1 MFYLPL
7 VPVAFIQHGKNRN
20 NPMNTA
26 EILFWIFFTIVLYTF
41 FGYGIIVFI
50 LVKIKHAI
58 WPKKVAYDATFLP
71 DITLIVPSY
80 NEADF
85 ILEKVE
91 NSKSLDYPKDKL
103 HILFITDGSDDGTYE
118 KIKDIE
124 GITVMHTPERG
135 GKSGA
140 MNRAMKEVTTEFVV
154 FCDANTILNTEALR
168 EIVKHYQD
176 PKTGAVACEKRII
189 QKDKENASSAGEGL
203 YWKYESFLK
212 KYDSDLY
219 TTAGAAG
226 ELMSCRTNLYQH
238 LEPDTLLDDFMLTMR
253 IAEKGYRI
261 VYEPQAYAME
271 TASMS
276 VKEELKRKV
285 RICAGGWQSIMRL
298 GNLLNPFYNLPLWFI
313 YVSRKVLRWSLTP
326 LCMLLLLPLNILLV
340 LDGNIFY
347 ILLLLGQIA
356 FYSAAALGWYFENKK
371 MKFKAFF
378 VPYYF
383 FIMNYSVFAGFIRF
397 IRKRQSVRWER
408 AKRA

>member
-1 MFYLPL
+1 MGI
-7 VPVAFIQHGKNRN
+7 V
-20 NPMNTA
+20 
-26 EILFWIFFTIVLYTF
+26 EILFWICFAIVLYTF
-41 FGYGIIVFI
+41 FGYGILVFV
-50 LVKIKHAI
+50 LVKIKNALF
-58 WPKKVAYDATFLP
+58 PNKKELNNDFLP
-71 DITLIVPSY
+71 PLTLIVPSY

-85 ILEKVE
+85 ILQKVE
-91 NSKSLDYPKDKL
+91 NSKSLDYPKDKY
-103 HILFITDGSDDGTYE
+103 HIIFITDGSDDGTYE

-124 GITVMHTPERG
+124 GIKVMHTPERG

-140 MNRAMKEVTTEFVV
+140 MNRAMQEVTTDYVV
-154 FCDANTILNTEALR
+154 FCDANTILNTESLR

-176 PKTGAVACEKRII
+176 PKIGAIACEKRII

-226 ELMSCRTNLYQH
+226 ELMSCRTDLYEH
-238 LEPDTLLDDFMLTMR
+238 LAPDTLLDDFMLTMK

-261 VYEPQAYAME
+261 VYEPKAYAME
-271 TASMS
+271 TASLS

-298 GNLLNPFYNLPLWFI
+298 GKLLNPFFNFPLFFI

-326 LCMLLLLPLNILLV
+326 LCMLLLLPLNIALV
-340 LDGNIFY
+340 LDGNLFFSI
-347 ILLLLGQIA
+347 ILLGQIA
-356 FYSAAALGWYFENKK
+356 FYAAAALGWYFENRQL
-371 MKFKAFF
+371 KFKAFF

-383 FIMNYSVFAGFIRF
+383 FIMNYSVFAGFVRF

>member
-1 MFYLPL
+1 MTLIEL
-7 VPVAFIQHGKNRN
+7 
-20 NPMNTA
+20 
-26 EILFWIFFTIVLYTF
+26 LFWVFFAIVFYTF
-41 FGYGIIVFI
+41 FGYGILVFF
-50 LVKIKHAI
+50 LVKVKNVL
-58 WPKKVAYDATFLP
+58 WPKKEQFDDTFLP
-71 DITLIVPSY
+71 EITLIVPSY

-85 ILEKVE
+85 ILQKVE
-91 NSKSLDYPKDKL
+91 NSKNLDYPKDKL
-103 HILFITDGSDDGTYE
+103 KIIFVTDGSDDGTYE
-118 KIKDIE
+118 KIKDID
-124 GITVMHTPERG
+124 GIMAMHVPERG

-140 MNRAMKEVTTEFVV
+140 MNRAMGFVTTEYVV
-154 FCDANTILNTEALR
+154 FCDANTILNKESLR
-168 EIVKHYQD
+168 EIVKHYQN
-176 PKTGAVACEKRII
+176 PRNGAVACEKRII

-226 ELMSCRTNLYQH
+226 ELMSCRTALYQH

-261 VYEPQAYAME
+261 VYEPKAYAME

-298 GNLLNPFYNLPLWFI
+298 GNLLNPFYNFPLWFI

-326 LCMLLLLPLNILLV
+326 LCMLLLLPLNILLA

-347 ILLLLGQIA
+347 TLLLIGQIA
-356 FYSAAALGWYFENKK
+356 FYSAALLGWYFENRKI
-371 MKFKAFF
+371 KFKAFF

-383 FIMNYSVFAGFIRF
+383 FIMNYSVFAGFVRF

>member
-1 MFYLPL
+1 M
-7 VPVAFIQHGKNRN
+7 VI
-20 NPMNTA
+20 
-26 EILFWIFFTIVLYTF
+26 EILFWVFFSIVVYTF
-41 FGYGIIVFI
+41 FGYGIVVYI
-50 LVKIKHAI
+50 LVKIKNALFPAKELPHE
-58 WPKKVAYDATFLP
+58 DFLP
-71 DITLIVPSY
+71 PITLVVPGY

-85 ILEKVE
+85 ILQKVE
-91 NSKSLDYPKDKL
+91 NSKNLDYPKDKL
-103 HILFITDGSDDGTYE
+103 TLIFITDGSDDGTYE
-118 KIKDIE
+118 KIKDIP
-124 GITVMHTPERG
+124 GITAMHTPERS

-140 MNRAMKEVTTEFVV
+140 MNRAMQFVTTDFVV
-154 FCDANTILNTEALR
+154 FCDANTILNDTSLR
-168 EIVKHYQD
+168 EIVKHYRN
-176 PKTGAVACEKRII
+176 PKIGAVACEKRII

-219 TTAGAAG
+219 STAGAAG
-226 ELMSCRTNLYQH
+226 ELMSCRTALYEH
-238 LEPDTLLDDFMLTMR
+238 LAPDTLLDDFMLTMK

-261 VYEPQAYAME
+261 VYEPKAYAME

-285 RICAGGWQSIMRL
+285 RICAGGWQSMMRL
-298 GNLLNPFYNLPLWFI
+298 GKLLNPFYNFPLWFI

-326 LCMLLLLPLNILLV
+326 LCMLLLLPLNILLA

-347 ILLLLGQIA
+347 TLMLAGQIA
-356 FYSAAALGWYFENKK
+356 FYTAAMLGWYFENHKI
-371 MKFKAFF
+371 KFKAFF

-397 IRKRQSVRWER
+397 IRKRQTVRWER